1 MFSYLIQRVLL
12 MIPTLVAISVIT
24 FVIIQL
30 PPGDYLST
38 YIAELQSQG
47 ENVDI
52 EKIEA
57 LRAQYGLDRPM
68 IEQYGLWVLGMLQ
81 GDFGFSFEYQLP
93 VSEVVGDRL
102 FLTLVLNFATIIF
115 IWIIAFPI
123 GIYSATHQYSL
134 GDYGLTFIGFIGLA
148 TPNFLLALVLL
159 SLIHI

>member
-1 MFSYLIQRVLL
+1 MFSYLVQRVLL
-12 MIPTLVAISVIT
+12 MIPTLIAISIIT

-47 ENVDI
+47 ENVDT

-57 LRAQYGLDRPM
+57 LRAQYGLDRPL
-68 IEQYGLWVLGMLQ
+68 IEQYSLWVVGMLQ

-115 IWIIAFPI
+115 QNSQEIGGAEVIIKWE
-123 GIYSATHQYSL
+123 
-134 GDYGLTFIGFIGLA
+134 
-148 TPNFLLALVLL
+148 NKK
-159 SLIHI
+159 LINL

>member
-68 IEQYGLWVLGMLQ
+68 IEQYGLWVLGMLRANL
-81 GDFGFSFEYQLP
+81 GF
-93 VSEVVGDRL
+93 
-102 FLTLVLNFATIIF
+102 TLNTNFPF
-115 IWIIAFPI
+115 QRSLEIACP
-123 GIYSATHQYSL
+123 
-134 GDYGLTFIGFIGLA
+134 
-148 TPNFLLALVLL
+148 LL
-159 SLIHI
+159 SF

>member
-52 EKIEA
+52 EK
-57 LRAQYGLDRPM
+57 
-68 IEQYGLWVLGMLQ
+68 
-81 GDFGFSFEYQLP
+81 
-93 VSEVVGDRL
+93 
-102 FLTLVLNFATIIF
+102 
-115 IWIIAFPI
+115 
-123 GIYSATHQYSL
+123 
-134 GDYGLTFIGFIGLA
+134 
-148 TPNFLLALVLL
+148 
-159 SLIHI
+159 

>member
-1 MFSYLIQRVLL
+1 MFSYLVQRVLL
-12 MIPTLVAISVIT
+12 MIPTLIAISIIK

-47 ENVDI
+47 ENVDT

-57 LRAQYGLDRPM
+57 LRAQYGLDRPL
-68 IEQYGLWVLGMLQ
+68 IEQYSLWVLGMLQ

-102 FLTLVLNFATIIF
+102 FLTLILNFTTIIF
-115 IWIIAFPI
+115 TRCVSCCI
-123 GIYSATHQYSL
+123 SRC
-134 GDYGLTFIGFIGLA
+134 
-148 TPNFLLALVLL
+148 
-159 SLIHI
+159 